1 MVRLLVPVLIP
12 PAMVRRLPELFH
24 QAWAAL
30 SVKGALIV
38 RVNATALSINMATLP
53 FPLIVPP
60 PSVSVLPEMV
70 TFRPTLPTIQRPP
83 TVAVEVKLGWL
94 LLLNVL
100 SKTALSVVPPGG
112 LPSNQLV
119 PVPQVVLV
127 VPVQCLSIPKT
138 SCGVKSQKV

>member
-60 PSVSVLPEMV
+60 PSVSALPEMV
-70 TFRPTLPTIQRPP
+70 TFRPTLPAIQRPP
-83 TVAVEVKLGWL
+83 TVAVEVQFGWTL
-94 LLLNVL
+94 ALKVPP
-100 SKTALSVVPPGG
+100 KTALSVVPAGG
-112 LPSNQLV
+112 LPSRQYLPAAQV
-119 PVPQVVLV
+119 RLALPV
-127 VPVQCLSIPKT
+127 
-138 SCGVKSQKV
+138 